1 MIVGHIG
8 GGNSIGYQLQR
19 SLRLRASA
27 SAYLSRT
34 FGTPTVL
41 GVGTFSC
48 WHKRGILGATQV
60 VFGAGGG
67 TASEFGFNTSNQ
79 FYIQHNGAVQ
89 ATSTAVFRDPS
100 AHYHIHITFNGSTLT
115 EVKINNV
122 TVVTWN
128 NSPNFLNTSGQVHS
142 IGARATPT
150 NYSDGLFSDVH
161 FIDGQALTPSS
172 FGQFDSNGMWQ
183 AKPYAGTYG
192 TNGFRLDFSDP
203 TSTTTLMLDRS
214 GNGNNW
220 TANNISLTAGA
231 TYDSMLDVPLG
242 GGGGERGNYATWNPL
257 NNNSNVSVPT
267 DGNLKGF
274 VETGAA
280 FVRGN
285 LSTQTVDAS
294 GNWWAEF
301 TLGSLVSAAWLG
313 IAPSA
318 LSIAN
323 VGLDIQAQTG
333 ALSYRDSG
341 QKVNAGAQSAYGTS
355 YTSNDVLGIHLNAGV
370 LTFYKQTAGA
380 GAFVSQGSAYT
391 GLSGQ
396 YYFFGAGYGSPSTF
410 WTANFGQRPFNNTSL
425 PTGAKAIHTGN
436 LPAPAI
442 ANPKLH
448 FDAALY
454 LGNGGTRTVTGLA
467 FQPEFSWLKHR
478 SLGARNHL
486 LFDLIRGVTK
496 YLSSSQTIA
505 EQTNPGTLT
514 AFTSDGFTVGSDA
527 EANENGQ
534 NFVSWNWKAGGAPV
548 TNNAGSISAQVSANP
563 SAGFS
568 IVTYTG
574 TGANATVGH
583 GLGVAPKMVITKVRG
598 NAGYSWTVGH
608 ASSGWT
614 NYLYLNT
621 TAASAAAA
629 DRWQNTAPTSSVF
642 SVGVDGA
649 VNGSTQTL
657 VAYCFAEIP
666 GFSKIG
672 SYTGNGSAD
681 GPFVHCGFRPRYVMV
696 KRTDSATGG
705 DWYIKD
711 TARSVHNVMTEKVL
725 ANSSQA
731 EDTGA
736 VDIDITSNG
745 FKVRSNTPNSNAN
758 GGTYIF
764 IAFAEAPFQSA
775 LAR

>member
-583 GLGVAPKMVITKVRG
+583 GLGVAPAMIIVKCR
-598 NAGYSWTVGH
+598 
-608 ASSGWT
+608 T
-614 NYLYLNT
+614 NGTPNWRVWHRSLGATDSYLGLNQ
-621 TAASAAAA
+621 TAAVATSTTIFNSQSSTTFGVGS
-629 DRWQNTAPTSSVF
+629 DSSTNGVQNY
-642 SVGVDGA
+642 
-649 VNGSTQTL
+649 

-681 GPFVHCGFRPRYVMV
+681 GPFVHCGFRPRWIMM
-696 KRTDSATGG
+696 KSANDTFN
-705 DWYIKD
+705 WMIFD
-711 TARSVHNVMTEKVL
+711 TARGTVNVLNNAML
-725 ANSSQA
+725 ANDS
-731 EDTGA
+731 A
-736 VDIDITSNG
+736 VEQVNSLWNLDILSNG
-745 FKVRSNTPNSNAN
+745 FKPRGTSGNIN
-758 GGTYIF
+758 GGGTNYIF